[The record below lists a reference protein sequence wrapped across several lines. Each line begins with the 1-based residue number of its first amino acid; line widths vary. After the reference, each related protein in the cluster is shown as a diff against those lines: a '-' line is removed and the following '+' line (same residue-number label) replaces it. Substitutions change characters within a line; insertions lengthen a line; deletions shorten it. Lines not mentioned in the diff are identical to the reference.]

1 MKAPRALSIRWLL
14 VGQFV
19 LVIALS
25 VALVVALMLFWRLP
39 LERERQH
46 HEQQRMATVVVQQLQ
61 DLLNATELQLEM
73 LRAASPGG
81 PIQGKLVDPLVRRF
95 AQQLVDQ
102 AGTFQAIYWVG
113 YDGLLLDFVLPFAFG
128 YPHTTGRIGA
138 DLSNLPILRL
148 AAQDEHPV
156 WSDQYL
162 SPLVEQPVVG
172 IALPLSNGFMVAEVS
187 VQALVTGSVE
197 WGQRGDLLVLFTD
210 SRGELVGSPDPLDP
224 LHRRNIAHL
233 EPIARALDAA
243 QAHGRI
249 VHLGETFEGYAQS
262 LDRLGWVVFTGKP
275 LDLARA
281 SERAAIAL
289 TAVVVVFAIG
299 FGLLLNLLVGTRIGR
314 HLRRSVAYSE
324 ALARGDYEAT
334 PLRSRIAE
342 VQQLEHSLNHM
353 AQEVRRREQQLRAI
367 IDLGPT
373 VAVQIYDRDS
383 RVVDWNPASERM
395 LGYSRAQAIGKR
407 PVDLYY
413 DTQQQADFEAILER
427 IARTGEPFGPF
438 EGALRGAD
446 GALHWIYSTTF
457 AIPGQQADEV
467 RFVCMDIDISE
478 IKRLE
483 AELRSLN
490 SELEDRVQQ
499 RTQSLEQANN
509 ELQRTLNE
517 LRSTQDRLV
526 QADKLAALGS
536 LVAGVAHELNT
547 PIGNALM
554 ETSTLQESLRQF
566 RERLQQGLRRS
577 ELDAFVQQVGTADDI
592 ATRNLERAA
601 ELISS
606 FKQVAVDQASSQRR
620 RFQLSE
626 LVHEIVLTLQPM
638 LKHSPYALEVEVP
651 AGIWLDSFPGPLG
664 QVLANLVQNA
674 WVHGLQG
681 RASGRIR
688 IEASALEGEQFALS
702 VSDDGKG
709 IAPHLQDRVFE
720 PFFTTRL
727 GQGGS
732 GLGLHIVHNLV
743 TGVLGGR
750 LALESSPGQ
759 GARFTLTCPLVAPRE
774 LVQGAAPVG
783 SAAP

>member
-1 MKAPRALSIRWLL
+1 
-14 VGQFV
+14 
-19 LVIALS
+19 
-25 VALVVALMLFWRLP
+25 
-39 LERERQH
+39 
-46 HEQQRMATVVVQQLQ
+46 
-61 DLLNATELQLEM
+61 
-73 LRAASPGG
+73 
-81 PIQGKLVDPLVRRF
+81 
-95 AQQLVDQ
+95 
-102 AGTFQAIYWVG
+102 
-113 YDGLLLDFVLPFAFG
+113 
-128 YPHTTGRIGA
+128 
-138 DLSNLPILRL
+138 
-148 AAQDEHPV
+148 
-156 WSDQYL
+156 
-162 SPLVEQPVVG
+162 
-172 IALPLSNGFMVAEVS
+172 
-187 VQALVTGSVE
+187 
-197 WGQRGDLLVLFTD
+197 
-210 SRGELVGSPDPLDP
+210 
-224 LHRRNIAHL
+224 
-233 EPIARALDAA
+233 
-243 QAHGRI
+243 
-249 VHLGETFEGYAQS
+249 
-262 LDRLGWVVFTGKP
+262 
-275 LDLARA
+275 
-281 SERAAIAL
+281 
-289 TAVVVVFAIG
+289 
-299 FGLLLNLLVGTRIGR
+299 
-314 HLRRSVAYSE
+314 
-324 ALARGDYEAT
+324 
-334 PLRSRIAE
+334 
-342 VQQLEHSLNHM
+342 
-353 AQEVRRREQQLRAI
+353 
-367 IDLGPT
+367 
-373 VAVQIYDRDS
+373 VQIYDRDS

-395 LGYSRAQAIGKR
+395 LGYSRAQALGKR

-413 DTQQQADFEAILER
+413 DAQQQANFEAILER
-427 IARTGEPFGPF
+427 IAGTGEPFGPF
-438 EGALRGAD
+438 EGVLRGSD
-446 GALHWIYSTTF
+446 GALHWIYSSTF
-457 AIPGQQADEV
+457 AIPGPQADEL

-499 RTQSLEQANN
+499 RTQSLEQANS
-509 ELQRTLNE
+509 ELQRTLNQ

-554 ETSTLQESLRQF
+554 AVSTLQESLRQF

>member
-1 MKAPRALSIRWLL
+1 MKAPRVLSIRWLL

-73 LRAASPGG
+73 LRAASPGD
-81 PIQGKLVDPLVRRF
+81 PIQGKRVDPLVRRF

-102 AGTFQAIYWVG
+102 AGTFKAIYWVG
-113 YDGLLLDFVLPFAFG
+113 PDALVLDFVLPFALG
-128 YPHTTGRIGA
+128 YPTTAGRSGA

-148 AAQDEHPV
+148 AAQGEHPV

-172 IALPLSNGFMVAEVS
+172 IALPLSNGFMVAEIS

-281 SERAAIAL
+281 SERAATAL

-554 ETSTLQESLRQF
+554 ATSTLQESLRQF

-577 ELDAFVQQVGTADDI
+577 ELDAFVQQVGTADEI
-592 ATRNLERAA
+592 AIRNLERAA

-606 FKQVAVDQASSQRR
+606 FKQVAVDQTSSQRR
-620 RFQLSE
+620 RFE
-626 LVHEIVLTLQPM
+626 LAEVVHEILLTLQPV
-638 LKHSPYALEVEVP
+638 LKRSPFAVEVQVP
-651 AGIWLDSFPGPLG
+651 SGIWLDSYPGPLG
-664 QVLANLVQNA
+664 QVLANLIQNA
-674 WVHGLQG
+674 LLHGLQG
-681 RASGRIR
+681 RPSGCVRID
-688 IEASALEGEQFALS
+688 AAVEGEHLRLS

-709 IAPHLQDRVFE
+709 ISQHLQDRVFE

-750 LALESSPGQ
+750 IALQSNPGH
-759 GARFTLTCPLVAPRE
+759 GARFTIQCPLLAPRE

>member
-1 MKAPRALSIRWLL
+1 MKAPRALPIRWLL
-14 VGQFV
+14 VGQFA

-25 VALVVALMLFWRLP
+25 VALVVALTLFWRLP

-81 PIQGKLVDPLVRRF
+81 PIQGKRVDPLVRRF

-113 YDGLLLDFVLPFAFG
+113 PDALVLDFVLPFALG
-128 YPHTTGRIGA
+128 YPTTAGRSGA

-148 AAQDEHPV
+148 AAQGEHPV

-172 IALPLSNGFMVAEVS
+172 IALPLSNGFMVAEIS

-457 AIPGQQADEV
+457 AIPGPQEGELQ
-467 RFVCMDIDISE
+467 FVCMDIDISE

-483 AELRSLN
+483 TELRSLN
-490 SELEDRVQQ
+490 SELEDRVQL
-499 RTQSLEQANN
+499 RTRSLEQANN
-509 ELQRTLNE
+509 ELQRTLSE

-554 ETSTLQESLRQF
+554 ATSTLQESLRQF

-606 FKQVAVDQASSQRR
+606 FKQVAVDQTSSQRR
-620 RFQLSE
+620 RFE
-626 LVHEIVLTLQPM
+626 LAEVVHEILLTLQPV
-638 LKHSPYALEVEVP
+638 LKRSPFAVEVQVP
-651 AGIWLDSFPGPLG
+651 SGIWLDSYPGPLG
-664 QVLANLVQNA
+664 QVLANLIQNA
-674 WVHGLQG
+674 LLHGLQG
-681 RASGRIR
+681 RPSGCVRID
-688 IEASALEGEQFALS
+688 AAVEGEHLRLS

-709 IAPHLQDRVFE
+709 ISQHLQDRVFE

-750 LALESSPGQ
+750 IALQSNPGH
-759 GARFTLTCPLVAPRE
+759 GARFTIHCPLLAPRE
-774 LVQGAAPVG
+774 AAPV
-783 SAAP
+783 SDNPEPAA

>member
-1 MKAPRALSIRWLL
+1 MKALPALSIRWLL
-14 VGQFV
+14 VGQFA

-25 VALVVALMLFWRLP
+25 ALLVAVIMVTWRLP
-39 LERERQH
+39 QEREMQR
-46 HEQQRMATVVVQQLQ
+46 HEQRRMATVVVQQVQERL
-61 DLLNATELQLEM
+61 DATELQLEM
-73 LRAASPGG
+73 LRSASPGG
-81 PIQGKLVDPLVRRF
+81 PIQGDRVDPIVRRF

-102 AGTFQAIYWVG
+102 SGVFQAIYWLSP
-113 YDGLLLDFVLPFAFG
+113 DGLLLDFTLPFAFG
-128 YPHTTGRIGA
+128 HLYDRGRKGA
-138 DLSNLPILRL
+138 DLSSLPILRL
-148 AAQDEHPV
+148 AAQGEHPV

-172 IALPLSNGFMVAEVS
+172 IALPLSNGFMVAEIS

-197 WGQRGDLLVLFTD
+197 WGQRGELLVLLTD

-224 LHRRNIAHL
+224 LHRRNIGHL
-233 EPIARALDAA
+233 EPIARTLDAA
-243 QAHGRI
+243 RAHGRI
-249 VHLGETFEGYAQS
+249 EHMGEMFEGYALL
-262 LDRLGWVVFTGKP
+262 LDRLGWVVFAGQP
-275 LDLARA
+275 LELARA
-281 SERAAIAL
+281 SERAATTL
-289 TAVVVVFAIG
+289 GAVVVLFAIG
-299 FGLLLNLLVGTRIGR
+299 FGLLLNLLVATRIGR
-314 HLRRSVAYSE
+314 HLRRSVNYSE
-324 ALARGDYEAT
+324 ALARGDYQST
-334 PLRSRIAE
+334 LPRSRIAE
-342 VQQLEHSLNHM
+342 VQLLEHSLSRM

-373 VAVQIYDRDS
+373 VAVQIYDRDT
-383 RVVDWNPASERM
+383 RVVDWNPASERIFGYNRSQA
-395 LGYSRAQAIGKR
+395 LGNR

-413 DTQQQADFEAILER
+413 DAQQQADFESILER

-438 EGALRGAD
+438 EGALRRAD
-446 GALHWIYSTTF
+446 GALLWIYSTTF
-457 AIPGQQADEV
+457 AIPGLMADEL

-490 SELEDRVQQ
+490 SELEDRVQR
-499 RTQSLEQANN
+499 RTQSLEQANS
-509 ELQRTLNE
+509 ELQHTLNE

-554 ETSTLQESLRQF
+554 AVSTLQESLRQF

-577 ELDAFVQQVGTADDI
+577 ELDAFVQQVATADDI

-606 FKQVAVDQASSQRR
+606 FKQVAVDQTSSQRR

-626 LVHEIVLTLQPM
+626 VVHEILLTMQPL
-638 LKHSPYALEVEVP
+638 LKHSSHALEVQVP
-651 AGIWLDSFPGPLG
+651 PGIWLDSFPGPFG

-674 WVHGLQG
+674 LVHGLHG
-681 RASGRIR
+681 RGGGRIR
-688 IEASALEGEQFALS
+688 IEASAVEGEQFQLS
-702 VSDDGKG
+702 VSDNGKG
-709 IAPHLQDRVFE
+709 IAPHLQSRVFE

-759 GARFTLTCPLVAPRE
+759 GARFTLTCPLVAPHE
-774 LVQGAAPVG
+774 AAQDAAPVG
-783 SAAP
+783 TAAP

>member
-1 MKAPRALSIRWLL
+1 
-14 VGQFV
+14 
-19 LVIALS
+19 
-25 VALVVALMLFWRLP
+25 
-39 LERERQH
+39 
-46 HEQQRMATVVVQQLQ
+46 
-61 DLLNATELQLEM
+61 
-73 LRAASPGG
+73 
-81 PIQGKLVDPLVRRF
+81 
-95 AQQLVDQ
+95 
-102 AGTFQAIYWVG
+102 
-113 YDGLLLDFVLPFAFG
+113 
-128 YPHTTGRIGA
+128 
-138 DLSNLPILRL
+138 
-148 AAQDEHPV
+148 
-156 WSDQYL
+156 
-162 SPLVEQPVVG
+162 
-172 IALPLSNGFMVAEVS
+172 
-187 VQALVTGSVE
+187 
-197 WGQRGDLLVLFTD
+197 
-210 SRGELVGSPDPLDP
+210 
-224 LHRRNIAHL
+224 
-233 EPIARALDAA
+233 
-243 QAHGRI
+243 
-249 VHLGETFEGYAQS
+249 
-262 LDRLGWVVFTGKP
+262 
-275 LDLARA
+275 
-281 SERAAIAL
+281 
-289 TAVVVVFAIG
+289 
-299 FGLLLNLLVGTRIGR
+299 
-314 HLRRSVAYSE
+314 
-324 ALARGDYEAT
+324 
-334 PLRSRIAE
+334 
-342 VQQLEHSLNHM
+342 
-353 AQEVRRREQQLRAI
+353 
-367 IDLGPT
+367 
-373 VAVQIYDRDS
+373 
-383 RVVDWNPASERM
+383 
-395 LGYSRAQAIGKR
+395 
-407 PVDLYY
+407 
-413 DTQQQADFEAILER
+413 
-427 IARTGEPFGPF
+427 
-438 EGALRGAD
+438 
-446 GALHWIYSTTF
+446 
-457 AIPGQQADEV
+457 
-467 RFVCMDIDISE
+467 MDIDISE

-554 ETSTLQESLRQF
+554 AVSTLQESLRQF

-620 RFQLSE
+620 RFQLAE
-626 LVHEIVLTLQPM
+626 LVHEIVLTLQPL

-651 AGIWLDSFPGPLG
+651 TGIGLDSFPGPLG

-674 WVHGLQG
+674 LVHGLQG
-681 RASGRIR
+681 CASGRIR
-688 IEASALEGEQFALS
+688 IEAAALEGEQFALS
-702 VSDDGKG
+702 VSDDGQG
-709 IAPHLQDRVFE
+709 IAQHLQDRVFE